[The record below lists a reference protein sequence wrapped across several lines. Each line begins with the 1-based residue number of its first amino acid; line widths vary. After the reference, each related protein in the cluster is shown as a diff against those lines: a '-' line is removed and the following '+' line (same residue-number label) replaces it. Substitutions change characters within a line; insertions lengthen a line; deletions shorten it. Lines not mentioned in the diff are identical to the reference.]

1 MRQHKQSNTKTLWGG
16 VIFWPL
22 FLFAVTLLVLAT
34 PAHAADDNTVSI
46 AVDQNAALQPSG
58 NLYKATT
65 NVTVKTSK
73 PYGFNLVM
81 QTATRSSDLINS
93 NNSTRHIYGVN
104 YYNMALN

>member
-1 MRQHKQSNTKTLWGG
+1 MRQYKQSNAKTLWGG

-34 PAHAADDNTVSI
+34 PAHATDDNPVSI
-46 AVDQNAALQPSG
+46 EVDQNAALQPAG

-65 NVTVKTSK
+65 SVTVKTGK

-93 NNSTRHIYGVN
+93 NLSLIHI
-104 YYNMALN
+104 